1 MSEGPGWT
9 RRQALAA
16 AAAAAVI
23 PSRARAFG
31 DASRVDVCELDLGSG
46 SLSRPNAWKRLLYEV
61 KGTTSVECEARSVR
75 LKPEDPALFEHPF
88 SVLVGSGAFAMPS
101 DAGLEQIERYLS
113 YGGFL
118 VVDDTTASENGPF
131 DRSVRELV
139 ERMFPTRPLGPMPAD
154 HSVFRSFFL
163 LREPLGRVDRFP
175 YLEGVT
181 SDNQTPLVYVRNDLS
196 GALDRGDDGRSTF
209 PCVPGGEGQRREAI
223 KLGINLVLYALTSN
237 YKKDQAHVK
246 QLMKEGRLE

>member
-1 MSEGPGWT
+1 MN
-9 RRQALAA
+9 RRQLLVGGASLAVA
-16 AAAAAVI
+16 
-23 PSRARAFG
+23 SRARAFG
-31 DASRVDVCELDLGSG
+31 EPSRVDIAEIDLGQG
-46 SLSRPNAWKRLLYEV
+46 TLSRPNAWKRLLYEV

-88 SVLVGSGAFAMPS
+88 SVLIGSGGFAMPS

-118 VVDDTTASENGPF
+118 VVDDTTAAENGPF
-131 DRSVRELV
+131 DQSVRELV
-139 ERMFPTRPLGPMPAD
+139 ERMFPTRPLGPLPSD
-154 HSVFRSFFL
+154 HSVYRSFFL
-163 LREPLGRVDRFP
+163 LKEPLGRVDRFP

-181 SDNQTPLVYVRNDLS
+181 SDTHSPLVYVRNDLS
-196 GALDRGDDGRSTF
+196 GALDRGDDGRSIN
-209 PCVPGGEGQRREAI
+209 PCVPGGESQRREAI
-223 KLGINLVLYALTSN
+223 KLGINLVLYSLTSN